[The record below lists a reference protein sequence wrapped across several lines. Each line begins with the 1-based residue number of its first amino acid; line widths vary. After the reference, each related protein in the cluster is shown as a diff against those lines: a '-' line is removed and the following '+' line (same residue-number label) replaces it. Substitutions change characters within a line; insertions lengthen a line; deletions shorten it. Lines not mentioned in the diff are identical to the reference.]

1 MPWKKKVS
9 IVMSPA
15 SPRTDDVEQILG
27 PFKDMLRAVVDPDQL
42 SENMR
47 RVVQQTLQPRSL
59 SLWLRTPITIS
70 SPRPRFDG
78 ASLSGRRRSRSRA
91 VKGGWSRIL
100 AQTARLRPSPQK
112 LLSLLL
118 TRSLTTS

>member
-59 SLWLRTPITIS
+59 SL
-70 SPRPRFDG
+70 
-78 ASLSGRRRSRSRA
+78 
-91 VKGGWSRIL
+91 
-100 AQTARLRPSPQK
+100 
-112 LLSLLL
+112 
-118 TRSLTTS
+118 